1 MPSRTLNFQ
10 QKQEIWTLNAHS
22 RQRKKKFQ
30 RLVIN
35 LQKLPI
41 GNNLHGSPKKIKLAK
56 MQSMWM
62 CSIKNE
68 ASISSTCWTRFLRSS
83 RRCMVKTWGLTQI
96 FRSDQNCGEKFFLS
110 YLKKLKKKRIKI
122 GKRFSKYDQ
131 VIEKVWNFNTVYLQL
146 HSALFLNSRAW
157 NVNTLSWIT
166 FKRYILLLFS
176 SQKSYRA

>member
-1 MPSRTLNFQ
+1 MH
-10 QKQEIWTLNAHS
+10 IAGNA
-22 RQRKKKFQ
+22 KKKFQ

-96 FRSDQNCGEKFFLS
+96 FRSDQNCEKKIVFVLPE
-110 YLKKLKKKRIKI
+110 KLKKNRIKI
-122 GKRFSKYDQ
+122 VKDLA
-131 VIEKVWNFNTVYLQL
+131 NMT
-146 HSALFLNSRAW
+146 
-157 NVNTLSWIT
+157 SWQ
-166 FKRYILLLFS
+166 RNH
-176 SQKSYRA
+176 